1 MTNRSRRRR
10 LAQAERRF
18 LSTLEKRVEIWHER
32 NERTCSLARLHATA
46 VAAIVLSGDP
56 KVDEPLIRAWARTL
70 AHYKLEPYSPNV
82 RSIFEAMRL
91 LRASSGASVDDR
103 EADCLEAVQ
112 KSKFKDYL
120 DATQGLYPI
129 VMNGAKE
136 ERARFT
142 EIFSAAPVWLLA
154 YTFTMIDAKLLKF
167 DLPDL
172 SAAPQWGEIGRGG
185 ARRRWPKLPVGVMTE
200 GDPIAKQEI
209 DPSLSAE
216 DCVFALR
223 MLDKPEDEWTR
234 MERRRMLDIGPR
246 LGWTPE

>member
-1 MTNRSRRRR
+1 MTDRSIRRR
-10 LAQAERRF
+10 LARVERRF
-18 LSTLEKRVEIWHER
+18 LSTLDKRVEMWHQR
-32 NERTCSLARLHATA
+32 NETTCSLARLHATA

-70 AHYKLEPYSPNV
+70 AHYQEDPTSKIV
-82 RSIFEAMRL
+82 RQVFEARQHLKLVDEQEIANFEAERL
-91 LRASSGASVDDR
+91 K
-103 EADCLEAVQ
+103 AVQ
-112 KSKFKDYL
+112 ESTFWTYVR
-120 DATQGLYPI
+120 ATKCIYPI

-136 ERARFT
+136 ERGRFT
-142 EIFSAAPVWLLA
+142 EIFSTAPVWLLT
-154 YTFTMIDAKLLKF
+154 YTFTTIDAKLLKF

-200 GDPIAKQEI
+200 GDPIAKEEI

-234 MERRRMLDIGPR
+234 MERHRMLDIGPR
-246 LGWTPE
+246 LGWTP

>member
-1 MTNRSRRRR
+1 MTDRSLRRR
-10 LAQAERRF
+10 LSQAEKRLF
-18 LSTLEKRVEIWHER
+18 PALEKRLEIREQR
-32 NERTCSLARLHATA
+32 NEMTCSLARHHATA

-70 AHYKLEPYSPNV
+70 VHYKLEPYRPNV

-91 LRASSGASVDDR
+91 LRASSGASVDDL
-103 EADCLEAVQ
+103 EADCLEALQ
-112 KSKFKDYL
+112 KSNNKFKDYL

-129 VMNGAKE
+129 VMNGAEE
-136 ERARFT
+136 ERARLT
-142 EIFSAAPVWLLA
+142 EIFSAAPVWLLT
-154 YTFTMIDAKLLKF
+154 YTFTKIDAKLLKF

-172 SAAPQWGEIGRGG
+172 SAAPQWGEIGRRH
-185 ARRRWPKLPVGVMTE
+185 AWRWPMLPVGVMTE
-200 GDPIAKQEI
+200 GDPIVEEEI

-246 LGWTPE
+246 LGWTP